1 MRVDKFELGNYEK
14 VLSREYLN
22 TLSLYYLNKMNKM
35 RGTSDHNKKSRGLP
49 TGQFIVGIIIILAGI
64 LLLLETTDIYP
75 TGDILRF
82 VPSLFI
88 ILGFWVLIKI
98 RLQSFLGPVILILFA
113 SGWQLIA
120 LDYATWGQIFDLW
133 PVVLILIGIY
143 LIIGRYRS
151 RVRESDSAYISS
163 FVVFGDVN
171 KRNTSSDFTSG
182 ELRGIF
188 SDIILDLRDAK
199 ISDVPARVS
208 VSVLFSDVD
217 IRVPDEWNVQIDT
230 LPILAE
236 GLDRRRKSEEEHEE
250 VDLIVDG
257 IAVFSDVYIKE

>member
-1 MRVDKFELGNYEK
+1 M
-14 VLSREYLN
+14 
-22 TLSLYYLNKMNKM
+22 M
-35 RGTSDHNKKSRGLP
+35 GTSGHRKNSRGLP
-49 TGQFIVGIIIILAGI
+49 TGQLIVGILIILAGI

-88 ILGFWVLIKI
+88 ILGVWALVKS
-98 RLQSFLGPVILILFA
+98 RLQTFFGPIILILFA
-113 SGWQLIA
+113 LAWQLIA
-120 LDYATWGQIFDLW
+120 LGYVTWSQIFDFW
-133 PVVLILIGIY
+133 PIILILIGIY

-151 RVRESDSAYISS
+151 RVRESKSAYISS
-163 FVVFGDVN
+163 FGVFGDVN
-171 KRNTSSDFTSG
+171 KRNTSSDFTGGDLS
-182 ELRGIF
+182 GIF
-188 SDIILDLRDAK
+188 SDLMVDLRDAK

-217 IRVPDEWNVQIDT
+217 IYVPSEWNVQIDT

-236 GLDRRRKSEEEHEE
+236 CIDRRRKSEEEHEE

>member
-1 MRVDKFELGNYEK
+1 MKNWASKIEEFVKIFDLKIFKYSFLWYVDKMK
-14 VLSREYLN
+14 R
-22 TLSLYYLNKMNKM
+22 
-35 RGTSDHNKKSRGLP
+35 TSDHSKKSHDLP
-49 TGQFIVGIIIILAGI
+49 TSQLIVGIIIIFAGI
-64 LLLLETTDIYP
+64 LLLLETTGIYP

-88 ILGFWVLIKI
+88 ILGIWALMKS
-98 RLQSFLGPVILILFA
+98 RLQSFFGPIILILFA
-113 SGWQLIA
+113 LGWQLVA
-120 LDYATWGQIFDLW
+120 LDYVTWGQIFDFW

-143 LIIGRYRS
+143 LIMGRYRS
-151 RVRESDSAYISS
+151 RVRESDSAYTSS
-163 FVVFGDVN
+163 FAVFGDVN

>member
-1 MRVDKFELGNYEK
+1 MK
-14 VLSREYLN
+14 
-22 TLSLYYLNKMNKM
+22 
-35 RGTSDHNKKSRGLP
+35 GTSDRRKKSRGLP
-49 TGQFIVGIIIILAGI
+49 TGQLIVGIIIILAGI
-64 LLLLETTDIYP
+64 LLLLGTTDIYP

-88 ILGFWVLIKI
+88 ILGFWVLIKS

-120 LDYATWGQIFDLW
+120 LDYATWGQIFDFW
-133 PVVLILIGIY
+133 PIILILIGIY

-151 RVRESDSAYISS
+151 RVRESDSAYTSS
-163 FVVFGDVN
+163 FAVFGDVE
-171 KRNTSSDFTSG
+171 KRNTSKDFTGG
-182 ELRGIF
+182 ELSSIF
-188 SDIILDLRDAK
+188 SDVKLDLKDAK

-217 IRVPDEWNVQIDT
+217 IYVPSEWNVQIDT
-230 LPILAE
+230 LPLLA
-236 GLDRRRKSEEEHEE
+236 GGIDKRRKSEEEHDE

-257 IAVFSDVYIKE
+257 IAVLSDVYIKE